1 MAFNLLKKFDRS
13 NYQDDLNRSHKPDSR
28 IVIFTG
34 LLVLFGLVVIY
45 AIGPARANVLNHAY
59 GSDYSSNYF
68 FIKQLISIAIAVVV
82 FVLMSKISY
91 KFWLNNAQ
99 RILILGIGSCI
110 LLAIAGLLHSPIAQ
124 CSLGACRWFELGPLG
139 SFQPAELLKF
149 GLVIF
154 LAQFFAIKI
163 SAGKMNDVSETL
175 TPLAVLIFIVSVFVI
190 GIQRDMGTGISM
202 IGIVLAMLVVGGI
215 NMKIGLK
222 LGAGLLV
229 LGVLFILI
237 APHRIDRVVTFLKG
251 DNTTTS
257 DSSSYHVEHAKIA
270 LGTGGFSGV
279 GIGNSVEATGYLPEA
294 INDSVFAII
303 GEMFGFVGSVILL
316 SLFVGLLMRML
327 KILDHLHE
335 MRLKLLVAGV
345 FGWLASHVILNVAS
359 MLGLFPL
366 TGITLPLLSFGGT
379 SLIFMAAIIG
389 LVFQL
394 SHYTSNVKSKESS
407 YENIGSRRGFRG
419 TRHTSSRRSS

>member
-1 MAFNLLKKFDRS
+1 MALNIFKKLINQS
-13 NYQDDLNRSHKPDSR
+13 YDDDINRSHKPDSR

-34 LLVLFGLVVIY
+34 LLTLFGLIVIY

-68 FIKQLISIAIAVVV
+68 FIKQLVSIAIAVVV
-82 FVLMSKISY
+82 FILMSRIPY
-91 KFWLNNAQ
+91 RFWLNNSQ
-99 RILILGIGSCI
+99 KILIIGLGACV
-110 LLAIAGLLHSPIAQ
+110 LLALAGLVHAPIAQ

-149 GLVIF
+149 GLVVF
-154 LAQFFAIKI
+154 LAQFFAVKI
-163 SAGKMNDVSETL
+163 SAGKLNDTSETL
-175 TPLAVLIFIVSVFVI
+175 LPLAVLLFIASVFII

-202 IGIVLAMLVVGGI
+202 VGIVIAMLVVGGL
-215 NMKIGLK
+215 NFKIGLK
-222 LGAGLLV
+222 LGLGLLI
-229 LGVLFILI
+229 LGVVFILI
-237 APHRIDRVVTFLKG
+237 APHRIDRVMTFLKG
-251 DNTTTS
+251 DSTSTS

-270 LGTGGFSGV
+270 LGTGGLNGV

-303 GEMFGFVGSVILL
+303 GEMFGFTGSVVLL

-327 KILDHLHE
+327 KVMDHLNE
-335 MRLKLLVAGV
+335 MRLRLMVAGI

-359 MLGLFPL
+359 MIGLFPL

-379 SLIFMAAIIG
+379 SLIFMAAILGI
-389 LVFQL
+389 VFQL
-394 SHYTSNVKSKESS
+394 SHFTTSIKSKEAL
-407 YENIGSRRGFRG
+407 YENLGSRRGFRG
-419 TRHTSSRRSS
+419 TRHTSRRRSS

>member
-1 MAFNLLKKFDRS
+1 MAFKIFKNIVRN

-28 IVIFTG
+28 IIIFSG
-34 LLVLFGLVVIY
+34 LLILFGLMVIY

-59 GSDYSSNYF
+59 GSDYSANYF
-68 FIKQLISIAIAVVV
+68 FIKQLISIGIAVVA
-82 FVLMSKISY
+82 FIIMAKIPY
-91 KFWLNNAQ
+91 KFWLNNSQ
-99 RILILGIGSCI
+99 RIIIIGLIACVI
-110 LLAIAGLLHSPIAQ
+110 LALAGTMNLSVAQ
-124 CSLGACRWFELGPLG
+124 CSLGACRWFDLGPLG

-154 LAQFFAIKI
+154 LAQFFAVKI
-163 SAGKMNDVSETL
+163 ANGKLNDISETL
-175 TPLAVLIFIVSVFVI
+175 LPLAVLIFIASVFII

-202 IGIVLAMLVVGGI
+202 IGIVVSMLVVGGI
-215 NMKIGLK
+215 NMKIGMRLA
-222 LGAGLLV
+222 LGLLA
-229 LGVLFILI
+229 LGIVFILI
-237 APHRIDRVVTFLKG
+237 APHRIDRVMTFLKG
-251 DNTTTS
+251 DNTSTS

-270 LGTGGFSGV
+270 LGTGGLSGV

-316 SLFVGLLMRML
+316 SLFVGLLLRML
-327 KILDHLHE
+327 SVMDHLQE
-335 MRLKLLVAGV
+335 MRLKLLVAGI

-379 SLIFMAAIIG
+379 SLIFMAAILG

-394 SHYTSNVKSKESS
+394 SHYTSNTKVKEDF

-419 TRHTSSRRSS
+419 TRHTSSRRHS